1 MPELPEVETVRRTL
15 EPRLKGRRV
24 LALQTLWPGSFVAS
38 KAVKDLLPDCFGSLQ
53 IIKVAR
59 RGKVLLLHLTSESSD
74 PKNNPAASAPKTD
87 LFMAF
92 HLKMTG
98 QVLVKPLDAKPDT
111 HTRLIFRL
119 DNALLFFD
127 DIRKFGYCR
136 LMLPEELENW
146 SFWQKLGPEP
156 FDLDGQTF
164 AARFMVPGKAQKSK
178 PGKAQKSKPGNAQKL
193 KQGKIKNLLLDQTI
207 IAGVGNIYADEALFR
222 AGIRPDASAADLS
235 PAEFATLHH
244 FVVEVLQEGIEAKGS
259 SIRNYRDANGQSGGF
274 QDKFKV
280 YGRRGQ
286 PCIQC
291 QSLLEHT
298 KLAGR
303 STVFCMKCQ
312 K

>member
-15 EPRLKGRRV
+15 EPRLLGRRI
-24 LALQTLWPGSFVAS
+24 LALQPLWPGSFLAS
-38 KAVKDLLPDCFGSLQ
+38 QAVKDLLPKCFGNLQ
-53 IIKVAR
+53 ITRVHR
-59 RGKVLLLHLTSESSD
+59 RGKVLLLYLTIQKS
-74 PKNNPAASAPKTD
+74 PLKNEVAEPEAQKPD

-111 HTRLIFRL
+111 HTRLIFQL
-119 DNALLFFD
+119 EDSLLFFD

-136 LMLPEELENW
+136 LMLPLELENW
-146 SFWQKLGPEP
+146 SFWQTLGPEP

-164 AARFMVPGKAQKSK
+164 AARFLTPGKTK
-178 PGKAQKSKPGNAQKL
+178 KL
-193 KQGKIKNLLLDQTI
+193 RQGKIKNLLLDQTI

-222 AGIRPDASAADLS
+222 AGILPDAPAASLG
-235 PAEFATLHH
+235 PAEFARLHH
-244 FVVEVLQEGIEAKGS
+244 FVVEVLQEGIAAKGS

-274 QDKFKV
+274 QEKFKV
-280 YGRRGQ
+280 YGRRGK
-286 PCIQC
+286 PCEQC
-291 QSLLEHT
+291 NTPLSHI

-303 STVFCMKCQ
+303 STVFCAKCQ